1 LQDDLL
7 TYVTVC
13 TGSTRSVAADAA
25 GFWCEGYVNRLRS
38 KHEMCTFWQEFCV
51 ELSDKAS
58 VPASLILILSR
69 LCYDLDQSTIGYLV
83 FLLVLVNRLILRYG
97 DSVDDTVEDNSSIF
111 SLM

>member
-1 LQDDLL
+1 
-7 TYVTVC
+7 
-13 TGSTRSVAADAA
+13 
-25 GFWCEGYVNRLRS
+25 
-38 KHEMCTFWQEFCV
+38 MCTFWQEFCV

-83 FLLVLVNRLILRYG
+83 FLLVLVNWLILKYG
-97 DSVDDTVEDNSSIF
+97 DSVDDTVEENSSIF